1 MVGGMVT
8 AARYGR
14 PYMRALGRRGV
25 KAGNGRRAL
34 RRLGDMRGDPRARKV
49 LRALESEF
57 AEVAMAE
64 TN

>member
-1 MVGGMVT
+1 MVGGLVT

-34 RRLGDMRGDPRARKV
+34 RRLGEMVGDPRARRV
-49 LRALESEF
+49 LRALETEF
-57 AEVAMAE
+57 AEVEMAQP
-64 TN
+64 N